1 MSQIDLQK
9 LTKKTKNLSTS
20 LPNNS
25 SKMEKQ
31 MLKLRLFLR
40 KLFPKSLKSKPKALL
55 LVPSMAHRPTGLI
68 VSLSRNNMKKSIQ
81 KKMMIQNS

>member
-9 LTKKTKNLSTS
+9 LTKKNQEFVHIR

-25 SKMEKQ
+25 SKMGNQ
-31 MLKLRLFLR
+31 TLKSRLFLR
-40 KLFPKSLKSKPKALL
+40 KSFLKFLKNKPRVRL

-68 VSLSRNNMKKSIQ
+68 VSL
-81 KKMMIQNS
+81 